1 MIYDGSGGEP
11 YRADVAIAGDLVEAV
26 VRDTDSP
33 VNATE
38 VIDATGQAVSPG
50 FVNCL
55 SHSYYSLL
63 QDPRGMSELLQGVTT
78 HVFSEEP
85 PVGPLTPAMRER
97 FQKGLHQYGY
107 DRVEITWSH
116 VREYLEVL
124 EKHGMVPNVATM
136 VGPFCLREYGV
147 GLEGRPATADERR
160 TMSRAVEEAMEAGAQ
175 GDWSAMF

>member
-1 MIYDGSGGEP
+1 MTSTSAPIDLLVKGGMIYDGSGGEP

-63 QDPRGMSELLQGVTT
+63 QDPRGQ
-78 HVFSEEP
+78 
-85 PVGPLTPAMRER
+85 
-97 FQKGLHQYGY
+97 
-107 DRVEITWSH
+107 
-116 VREYLEVL
+116 
-124 EKHGMVPNVATM
+124 
-136 VGPFCLREYGV
+136 
-147 GLEGRPATADERR
+147 
-160 TMSRAVEEAMEAGAQ
+160 RAQLG
-175 GDWSAMF
+175 